1 MRERGAARRGAA
13 ALKGKKCLP
22 RYTLLSFDA
31 SSSCV
36 FTPIYIEQR
45 EIVAPQLT
53 MRADIN

>member
-1 MRERGAARRGAA
+1 MREHGGGGGGAER
-13 ALKGKKCLP
+13 KKMSSSI
-22 RYTLLSFDA
+22 YTLLSFDA